1 MIRWDALD
9 DSATADLMRRWL
21 QREPTLSE
29 VTRFQQD
36 VAQLANVALE
46 AEVTDEEDFDEP
58 MDDATP
64 NASTS

>member
-1 MIRWDALD
+1 
-9 DSATADLMRRWL
+9 MRRWL